1 MVFGFSIYLIAF
13 MIEILIIL
21 SKNKIRYHKLFYEK
35 LSAFFKCV
43 TIFSFIRLFIAGISW
58 TANEYTELIVMYIQ
72 LRIYT
77 EYLTIIN
84 KISK

>member
-1 MVFGFSIYLIAF
+1 MHFSIEF
-13 MIEILIIL
+13 LIIL
-21 SKNKIRYHKLFYEK
+21 SKNKIKYRKLFYEK
-35 LSAFFKCV
+35 IVRIFKCV
-43 TIFSFIRLFIAGISW
+43 TIFSFIISIV
-58 TANEYTELIVMYIQ
+58 TGAFLSVNEYTELIVMYIQ